1 MRRYITSI
9 YLIKGAE
16 RKIKEFE
23 IAQRKNNEE
32 KENGEEEG
40 RKRKCEVEVEYGE
53 ILKKVK

>member
-1 MRRYITSI
+1 M
-9 YLIKGAE
+9 IKGAE